1 MRSDKGI
8 KEAVQLESHPPILER
23 ILAFAYEK
31 TLKDFDGKRRKES
44 HPSLV

>member
-1 MRSDKGI
+1 MRCDKGI
-8 KEAVQLESHPPILER
+8 KEAVQLQGHPPILER

-31 TLKDFDGKRRKES
+31 TLKDFDGKRGKRS

>member
-1 MRSDKGI
+1 MRSDRGI
-8 KEAVQLESHPPILER
+8 KEAVQLESHFPILEI

-31 TLKDFDGKRRKES
+31 TLKDFDGKRRKGS